1 MDRAGF
7 LSTNPTGS
15 ALIPCKLQEYLQTF
29 FRQGVET
36 QRLLDAQAAGDLVI
50 ISSAD
55 AVEIEHE
62 PLYIDRRGEEDITAA
77 GLVIMALICF
87 LLFFVTLITGGL

>member
-1 MDRAGF
+1 MEGMGCNKDYHSQARMSGADR
-7 LSTNPTGS
+7 
-15 ALIPCKLQEYLQTF
+15 
-29 FRQGVET
+29 
-36 QRLLDAQAAGDLVI
+36 DAI
-50 ISSAD
+50 
-55 AVEIEHE
+55 EIEHE